1 MSIAMHKQLCIIW
14 LLNLPG
20 YPIEADDLA
29 RILLIAAPGPVLI
42 VFVAAS
48 RVQLL
53 PLYVDHAKSC
63 PATVGSLGCG
73 TLQIRCV
80 FWCLIWGKIL
90 IVWFDKG
97 WATWE
102 ELCFCHR
109 ISKSM
114 RSAWRW
120 QMPVYLYWSPA
131 ANDDNPFR
139 NRWRNLGTWELLDTL
154 FFWRGKF
161 AQSSLKHNQH
171 SGQSFQN
178 WRSTRCWHLLRNG
191 PLMFF
196 SLTWSLALL
205 FDTANLQRWSA

>member
-1 MSIAMHKQLCIIW
+1 MLTMQRAARQQSFLQLW
-14 LLNLPG
+14 
-20 YPIEADDLA
+20 
-29 RILLIAAPGPVLI
+29 
-42 VFVAAS
+42 
-48 RVQLL
+48 
-53 PLYVDHAKSC
+53 
-63 PATVGSLGCG
+63 
-73 TLQIRCV
+73 RCF
-80 FWCLIWGKIL
+80 FWCLIWGEMSH
-90 IVWFDKG
+90 VWFDKG

-139 NRWRNLGTWELLDTL
+139 NRWRNLGTWELLDT
-154 FFWRGKF
+154 FFLRGKF

-205 FDTANLQRWSA
+205 FDIANLQRWSAQKCFTCSYGVRSASSGFWSTSIIDDWSSIVVRN